1 MGLAKFIH
9 RGGSGEE
16 VAMLAGVLTF
26 AAAVQRPEEPSKHR
40 RIAAPLVHG
49 MPFRMSHND
58 TASRLRAVASTTKL
72 LTSDSASPSS
82 SQDRQE
88 HGDGN
93 VTAEEMISEKVTE
106 DVWRGYSESNQEV
119 YPVGEEKDAGSTDN
133 KDDADHDGA
142 TDADGA
148 AMRTTGVTWALPE
161 ATAAAQASEASMILI
176 NNSAASNGTGDASP
190 KEIPPVR

>member
-1 MGLAKFIH
+1 
-9 RGGSGEE
+9 
-16 VAMLAGVLTF
+16 MLAGVLTF
-26 AAAVQRPEEPSKHR
+26 AAAVLRPEEPSTHTHR
-40 RIAAPLVHG
+40 RVAAPLVHG
-49 MPFRMSHND
+49 MPFRMSHNE
-58 TASRLRAVASTTKL
+58 TASRLRAAAVASTTKL

-93 VTAEEMISEKVTE
+93 ITAEEMISEKVTE

-161 ATAAAQASEASMILI
+161 ATAAAQASEASMILT
-176 NNSAASNGTGDASP
+176 NNSAASNGTDDASP

>member
-1 MGLAKFIH
+1 
-9 RGGSGEE
+9 
-16 VAMLAGVLTF
+16 MLAGVLTF
-26 AAAVQRPEEPSKHR
+26 AVLRPEEPSTHTHR
-40 RIAAPLVHG
+40 RVAAPLVHG
-49 MPFRMSHND
+49 MPFRMSHNE

-72 LTSDSASPSS
+72 LTSDSVSPSS
-82 SQDRQE
+82 SQDEQG
-88 HGDGN
+88 HGDDN
-93 VTAEEMISEKVTE
+93 VTAEEIISEKVTE

-133 KDDADHDGA
+133 EDDAGHDGA

-161 ATAAAQASEASMILI
+161 ATAVAQASEASMILTNDTAI
-176 NNSAASNGTGDASP
+176 SNGTDDASP

>member
-1 MGLAKFIH
+1 
-9 RGGSGEE
+9 
-16 VAMLAGVLTF
+16 MLAGVLTF
-26 AAAVQRPEEPSKHR
+26 AAAVLRPEEPSTHTHR
-40 RIAAPLVHG
+40 RVAAPLVHG
-49 MPFRMSHND
+49 MPFRMSHNE

-106 DVWRGYSESNQEV
+106 DVWRGYSESNQE
-119 YPVGEEKDAGSTDN
+119 PVGEEKVAGSTDN

-161 ATAAAQASEASMILI
+161 ATAAAQASEASMILT
-176 NNSAASNGTGDASP
+176 NNSAASNGTDDASP